1 MNKVAK
7 THWVWTELTESLHPD
22 RKAGTPVYEHYR
34 QYVPRLWYEKGY
46 VVDAEDCEGQ
56 VELAI

>member
-7 THWVWTELTESLHPD
+7 THWVWTDLAESLHPD

-34 QYVPRLWYEKGY
+34 HYVPRSWHDKGY
-46 VVDAEDCEGQ
+46 VIDAEDCEGQ